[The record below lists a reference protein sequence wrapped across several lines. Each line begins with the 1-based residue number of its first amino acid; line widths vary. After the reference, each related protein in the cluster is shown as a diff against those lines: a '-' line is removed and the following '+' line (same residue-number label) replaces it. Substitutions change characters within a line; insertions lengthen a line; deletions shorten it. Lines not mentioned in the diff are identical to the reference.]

1 MKTRREDGNFHHM
14 EDGSPLERPPT
25 GLDREPRSAGRAPTN
40 VVTGAQSIHR
50 AFSVLRLLA
59 NSGSGGMR
67 LTEIAQDLG
76 LSPPTAYRI
85 LRVLMEEGAVE
96 RLQAGRRYVVGAEVA
111 LLGLSTRARVSL
123 QEIADPILAR
133 LCQEVGDAVFL
144 TVRSGYDS
152 VCADRKIGTYPVQ
165 VLSIGVGSRRPLG
178 VSVGGMAILSAL
190 PAAKADGILKANA
203 ARFEPYKV
211 SLDTLLAR
219 LATAREQG
227 YVYADPAIVR
237 STRALALPVFDAV
250 GNPAAA
256 ISTIAIRQRLPASR
270 TATLVTL
277 LRRAAG
283 ELSQALSARAK
294 GRG

>member
-1 MKTRREDGNFHHM
+1 M
-14 EDGSPLERPPT
+14 EESSPLDRPAT

-40 VVTGAQSIHR
+40 AVTGAQSIHR

-59 NSGSGGMR
+59 NSGAGGMR

-96 RLQAGRRYVVGAEVA
+96 RLLPGRRYVVGAEVA
-111 LLGLSTRARVSL
+111 LLGLSTRARLSL
-123 QEIADPILAR
+123 QEIADPILGR

-178 VSVGGMAILSAL
+178 VSVGAMAILSAL
-190 PAAKADGILKANA
+190 PPAKATTILKANA

-211 SLDTLLAR
+211 TLDTLMER
-219 LATAREQG
+219 LAVAREKG

-237 STRALALPVFDAV
+237 STRAVAVPVCDAA

-270 TATLVTL
+270 TTTLVTL

-283 ELSQALSARAK
+283 ELSEALSARAK
-294 GRG
+294 VRG